1 MKRCSHCKQVKPLDE
16 FPSNRSRP
24 DGKHVHCFDCTRER
38 RRMFVSLDAEV
49 RGPYG
54 KTVRRAD
61 IVITKPLREPTDSTW
76 EKVMLAMRY
85 WLDDKTLDIKQVDA
99 ILMHAVEGLPFTEIA
114 ELVGMHH
121 TTVMYQYQ
129 KGIERLRQRYGGAI
143 EDESSKAV

>member
-1 MKRCSHCKQVKPLDE
+1 MKPLDE
-16 FPSNRSRP
+16 FPRNKSRP
-24 DGKHVHCFDCTRER
+24 DGLHVLCFDCTRER

-85 WLDDKTLDIKQVDA
+85 WLDNGTLDIKQVDA
-99 ILMHAVEGLPFTEIA
+99 ILMHAIEGLPYEEIA
-114 ELVGMHH
+114 ELVGMHW
-121 TTVMYQYQ
+121 TSVRYQYE

-143 EDESSKAV
+143 EDEPVKAV